1 MEKPSLVTDKTNS
14 VTELPFSM
22 TDRPSLLM
30 EIPLFVMDLTK
41 SVMEL
46 PLSMTNKTKFMKEIP
61 LSVMELPLLLNNQC
75 PSVTDKGLSV
85 VKFSQLEAEFD
96 DFNEKTA
103 FSASSFQNFNFC
115 LPPSARRFQ
124 RFSLKNINVKHIKSF

>member
-1 MEKPSLVTDKTNS
+1 MAAPQRGPTAGFLKADRPWLATDGHSLFMEKPSLVTDKTNS

-96 DFNEKTA
+96 DFNEKT
-103 FSASSFQNFNFC
+103 
-115 LPPSARRFQ
+115 
-124 RFSLKNINVKHIKSF
+124 